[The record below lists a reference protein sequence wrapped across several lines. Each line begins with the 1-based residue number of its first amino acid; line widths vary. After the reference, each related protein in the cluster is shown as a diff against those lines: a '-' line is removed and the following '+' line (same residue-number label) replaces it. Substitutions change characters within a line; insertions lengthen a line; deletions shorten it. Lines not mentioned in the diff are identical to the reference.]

1 MVSPTW
7 KKRFRSENSQAA
19 NAAVISKEAFMKKQ
33 GLGFYAPLML
43 IFLLCGERAW
53 AAPVRIAYSI
63 IGPPVAAVWMAQE
76 TGAFK
81 KYGLDVQLIYI
92 PSSGTNV
99 QALLGGSLDV
109 AALGSSGVVLGA
121 ARGAPVVAFASI
133 MNRPPMTLYVQ
144 PEISRPEQLKGQI
157 LGITRFN
164 SSTHTVTTLVLR
176 KLGMAQTVSLRPLGG
191 NPEIQAAFEQKQ
203 IAGTV
208 TTVKPR
214 APANALLN
222 AADLDIPYAMS
233 VMASTRDYLQK
244 NRESATR
251 ILRAYIE
258 GVGFMARNKA
268 GALRIL
274 AKYLKRDDPAFLEEM
289 HAVAA
294 NFTER
299 IPRVDGRTVATI
311 LEFEPVKGV
320 DAEALVPKAIDNSLV
335 EELFKEGFIER
346 VFGKGVR

>member
-1 MVSPTW
+1 M
-7 KKRFRSENSQAA
+7 KEKRL
-19 NAAVISKEAFMKKQ
+19 
-33 GLGFYAPLML
+33 LGFYTLLIL
-43 IFLLCGERAW
+43 IFLLCGVKTW
-53 AAPVRIAYSI
+53 AAPLRLSYSI
-63 IGPPVAAVWMAQE
+63 IAPPVAGVWMAQE

-81 KYGLDVQLIYI
+81 KYGLEVQLVYI
-92 PSSGTNV
+92 PSSGTNI
-99 QALLGGSLDV
+99 QALLGGSLDIAV
-109 AALGSSGVVLGA
+109 PGSSGVVLGA
-121 ARGAPVVAFASI
+121 ARGAQVVAFASM

-144 PEISRPEQLKGQI
+144 QEISRPEQLKGQI

-176 KLGMAQTVSLRPLGG
+176 KLAMAQAVTLRPLGG

-203 IAGTV
+203 IAGMV

-222 AADLDIPYAMS
+222 AADLDIPYAMN
-233 VMASTRDYLQK
+233 VMASTRDYLER
-244 NRESATR
+244 NRENA
-251 ILRAYIE
+251 LRTLKAYIE
-258 GVGFMARNKA
+258 GVGSMTRDKE
-268 GALRIL
+268 GALRVL

-289 HAVAA
+289 YAIAYK
-294 NFTER
+294 FTER

-320 DAEALVPKAIDNSLV
+320 DAEALARKAIDNSLV
-335 EELFKEGFIER
+335 EELVKEGFIER